1 MFKSLFALSLLFVS
15 CASYADDKADLI
27 AADTVL
33 DNLHDAAA
41 KADWDR
47 YFALYTKDGIFLGT
61 DVSERWTID
70 QFKGYASGSK
80 GWIYTKRERHTAIT
94 PDKNTIWFDEVLNS
108 AKYGTSQG
116 SGLLVRTES
125 GWRIAQ
131 YHLTFP
137 MPNDLAG
144 DFTAKIKKFEGK

>member
-1 MFKSLFALSLLFVS
+1 MFKSLFALSLLFTSFVS
-15 CASYADDKADLI
+15 FADDKAELA
-27 AADTVL
+27 AADSVL
-33 DNLHDAAA
+33 DSLHDAAA

-47 YFALYTKDGIFLGT
+47 YFNLYTEDGIFLGT
-61 DVSERWTID
+61 DVTERWTMD

-80 GWIYTKRERHTAIT
+80 GWVYTKRERHMAIT
-94 PDKNTIWFDEVLNS
+94 ADKNTIWFDEILDS

-116 SGLLVRTES
+116 SGLLVKTDA

-137 MPNDLAG
+137 IPNDLAKE
-144 DFTAKIKKFEGK
+144 FTDKIKEFEGK

>member
-1 MFKSLFALSLLFVS
+1 MIKTLIALSLLLVSFVS
-15 CASYADDKADLI
+15 VADDKADLK

-41 KADWDR
+41 KADWDH
-47 YFALYTKDGIFLGT
+47 YFSLYSDDAIFLGT
-61 DVSERWTID
+61 DVSERWTMA
-70 QFKGYASGSK
+70 QFKGYATPTK
-80 GWIYTKRERHTAIT
+80 GWIYTKRERHMALT
-94 PDKNTIWFDEVLNS
+94 PDKNTIWFDEVLDS

-116 SGLLVRTES
+116 SGLLVRTTS

-144 DFTAKIKKFEGK
+144 DFTAKIKAFEGK

>member
-1 MFKSLFALSLLFVS
+1 MSKSLIALLLLLVSFV
-15 CASYADDKADLI
+15 SYADDKADLK

-47 YFALYTKDGIFLGT
+47 YFALYSDDAIFLGT
-61 DVSERWTID
+61 DVSERWTMA
-70 QFKGYASGSK
+70 QFKGYATPTK
-80 GWIYTKRERHTAIT
+80 GWVYTKRERHMAIT
-94 PDKNTIWFDEVLNS
+94 ADKNTIWFDEVLDS
-108 AKYGTSQG
+108 QKYGTSQG

-144 DFTAKIKKFEGK
+144 DFTAKIKAFEGK